1 MNIIVQLKVL
11 NHQKTFE
18 TISITVLHGLLSQM
32 LQKML
37 RSEKNLGASYIALW
51 KPDLNEQKD
60 CKRLVLYRNGVT

>member
-1 MNIIVQLKVL
+1 
-11 NHQKTFE
+11 
-18 TISITVLHGLLSQM
+18 
-32 LQKML
+32 ML

>member
-60 CKRLVLYRNGVT
+60 CKRLVLYRIGVT